1 MIRMSKERIMINGI
15 VTEGVIQNEDESYYK
30 VNSGGKEY
38 AITSIGR
45 QAVKDNLFIRKGQY
59 MVIEGKEIP
68 AKKNVLSEKSK
79 ILLEVGGDLDG

>member
-1 MIRMSKERIMINGI
+1 MSKERIMINGI